1 MNLEICAGRQQL
13 SDHLGGL
20 AIASRVMDRGG
31 AFLVS
36 GVYVGAGVE
45 QGSEDGVIVVPG
57 SPVDRRPIAV
67 TARLKVG
74 AGRQQ
79 HLHQGRIV
87 ILVGGRVMK
96 GSGAAIVSC
105 FQVGAGRHQ
114 RFDHG
119 GVHRRQQGGV
129 QGR

>member
-1 MNLEICAGRQQL
+1 MQ
-13 SDHLGGL
+13 
-20 AIASRVMDRGG
+20 RGG
-31 AFLVS
+31 SFIVS

-45 QGSEDGVIVVPG
+45 QGSEDGVIVAPG

-67 TARLKVG
+67 TARLNVG

-87 ILVGGRVMK
+87 ILVSGRVMK

-105 FQVGAGRHQ
+105 FQVGAARYQ

-119 GVHRRQQGGV
+119 GVHRRRKCGGV
-129 QGR
+129 QWR